1 MRWSLRVGSP
11 FGIRI
16 ELHVTFLL
24 FLGWIAISQGLLSG
38 NPARALISVL
48 LFLLVFVCVVL
59 HELGHALMARRYGIR
74 TRDIVLLPIGGVA
87 RLERM
92 PDKPQ
97 QEIAIALAGPAVNL
111 GILLV
116 LFALRLVFDGGAVI
130 EGGLLDTL
138 LLVNIV
144 MIAFNLIPAFPMDG
158 GRVLRAL
165 LALRMPYARATAI
178 AANVGQAF
186 ALLFAVVGL
195 FSNHMLVFVALFVFL
210 AASEE
215 RALVEARSRIA
226 GLPVQ
231 AAMITDFAVLD
242 LNDPLS
248 RPMELLV
255 SGAQQD
261 FPVLDGDATVGMLT
275 RDDLIRALQS
285 GGTAQRVGDVMR
297 PPGDFAEA
305 GEPLEDVVARMRAAG
320 RAALPVMSHG
330 NLLGLVTLENVGDLL
345 LMQDAMRR
353 SGGAR

>member
-1 MRWSLRVGSP
+1 VDESLVGS
-11 FGIRI
+11 FVANLMWINVG
-16 ELHVTFLL
+16 
-24 FLGWIAISQGLLSG
+24 LG
-38 NPARALISVL
+38 
-48 LFLLVFVCVVL
+48 VFN
-59 HELGHALMARRYGIR
+59 M
-74 TRDIVLLPIGGVA
+74 LPI
-87 RLERM
+87 
-92 PDKPQ
+92 
-97 QEIAIALAGPAVNL
+97 
-111 GILLV
+111 
-116 LFALRLVFDGGAVI
+116 
-130 EGGLLDTL
+130 
-138 LLVNIV
+138 
-144 MIAFNLIPAFPMDG
+144 FPMDG

-242 LNDPLS
+242 RNDPLS
-248 RPMELLV
+248 HAMELLV

-285 GGTAQRVGDVMR
+285 GGTAQRVGDVMQ

-305 GEPLEDVVARMRAAG
+305 GEPLEDVVARMRAGG
-320 RAALPVMSHG
+320 RAALPVMSDG

-345 LMQDAMRR
+345 LVQGAMRR

>member
-111 GILLV
+111 RILLV
-116 LFALRLVFDGGAVI
+116 LLALRLEFDGGAVI

-186 ALLFAVVGL
+186 ALL
-195 FSNHMLVFVALFVFL
+195 
-210 AASEE
+210 
-215 RALVEARSRIA
+215 
-226 GLPVQ
+226 
-231 AAMITDFAVLD
+231 
-242 LNDPLS
+242 
-248 RPMELLV
+248 
-255 SGAQQD
+255 
-261 FPVLDGDATVGMLT
+261 
-275 RDDLIRALQS
+275 
-285 GGTAQRVGDVMR
+285 
-297 PPGDFAEA
+297 
-305 GEPLEDVVARMRAAG
+305 
-320 RAALPVMSHG
+320 
-330 NLLGLVTLENVGDLL
+330 
-345 LMQDAMRR
+345 
-353 SGGAR
+353 

>member
-1 MRWSLRVGSP
+1 
-11 FGIRI
+11 
-16 ELHVTFLL
+16 
-24 FLGWIAISQGLLSG
+24 
-38 NPARALISVL
+38 
-48 LFLLVFVCVVL
+48 
-59 HELGHALMARRYGIR
+59 
-74 TRDIVLLPIGGVA
+74 
-87 RLERM
+87 M

-97 QEIAIALAGPAVNL
+97 QEIAIARAGPAVNL

-158 GRVLRAL
+158 GRELRAL

-320 RAALPVMSHG
+320 RAGLPVMSHG
-330 NLLGLVTLENVGDLL
+330 NLLGLVRLENVGDLL